1 MAGTITFTMIKP
13 DAIADGYS
21 GKILQHIEAAGFEII
36 ALKMTRLSLEQAGQ
50 FYGIHQGKPFYD
62 KLVNFMS
69 SGKIMAAVLQKS
81 DAVADF
87 RKFIGSTD
95 PSKAEE
101 GTMRKLYARSMEQN
115 AVHGSDSD
123 ENARIEAG
131 FFFSNFEIFED

>member
-1 MAGTITFTMIKP
+1 MIKP